1 MIWVFSWVFNR
12 IRSTIEIILI
22 FNYLDGSIVLFCC
35 LYKCYNAF
43 LKTIECHICDD
54 RIRIRDWKNKSSSN
68 GHRKHCSENNKEFL
82 KNLPEPFDV
91 RCPTCFN
98 YLKLLPKVIFL
109 NRMSITAFLKY
120 WDICCKSMV
129 LFLVSF
135 FISGYMNLRN
145 AGKHFD
151 VMISTVHFPKKHS
164 LTV

>member
-1 MIWVFSWVFNR
+1 MLSHTNGINR
-12 IRSTIEIILI
+12 IRDTIEIILI

-120 WDICCKSMV
+120 WDICCKSMD